1 MMYVEFAPS
10 SGPLHG
16 SPHAGEVAV
25 VVESLGGKR
34 RIRFADG
41 AELVVA
47 AGHLTEVPS
56 PEEVAR
62 ECERLR
68 AAHLRWLRESTWAG
82 RHPPDGSPHTYSETS
97 HRRGALP
104 TTPQS
109 E

>member
-1 MMYVEFAPS
+1 MTHVEFSPS

-25 VVESLGGKR
+25 VVERLGGR
-34 RIRFADG
+34 CRIRFADG

-62 ECERLR
+62 ECARMKAEQLKRL
-68 AAHLRWLRESTWAG
+68 AASTVAG
-82 RHPPDGSPHTYSETS
+82 RCPPDGAPHTYSVTTW
-97 HRRGALP
+97 RRGAMP
-104 TTPQS
+104 TQPQS